1 MDNNQ
6 LMDMWLGLSFIWIP
20 VILSFVINNI
30 NEKKFKSFSNIIV
43 LLIYTINWILYII
56 VKISI

>member
-6 LMDMWLGLSFIWIP
+6 LMDMWLGISFIWIP
-20 VILSFVINNI
+20 AILSFVINNI

-43 LLIYTINWILYII
+43 LLIYVINWILYAIFRMI
-56 VKISI
+56 V